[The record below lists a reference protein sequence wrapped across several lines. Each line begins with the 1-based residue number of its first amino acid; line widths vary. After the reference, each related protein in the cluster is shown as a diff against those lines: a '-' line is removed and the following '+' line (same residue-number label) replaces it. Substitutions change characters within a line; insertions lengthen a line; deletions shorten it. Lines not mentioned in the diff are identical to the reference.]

1 MFAEGLRMGGERW
14 VEVAG
19 SSMKRILEHHPSVS
33 HTQHHVKEGAGVG
46 CYLPARCPNL
56 VQING

>member
-1 MFAEGLRMGGERW
+1 MGGERW

-19 SSMKRILEHHPSVS
+19 SSMKRILERYSSVS

-46 CYLPARCPNL
+46 CHLLARSPDF
-56 VQING
+56 VRINK